1 MKKRTRVHQPSESND
16 EETPVR
22 QRAFKFL
29 SKAQEEAWEVIENNT
44 VTFLIGESGAGKTHL
59 ATAWAN
65 KAVTEGRY
73 KHIIL
78 TRTVAESDVSCGA
91 LPGELDMK
99 FAPLLAPAQVCLA
112 KTKRAIVEPKIIPM
126 GFLRGHTFSDAVAL
140 LEESQNC
147 DRRQLLL
154 YLSRLGTDAKI
165 IITGDTKQSDIK
177 NSGLS
182 DVIGRL
188 QGIAGIGVYTFG
200 PGDSVRHP
208 LVTKILRALED

>member
-1 MKKRTRVHQPSESND
+1 M
-16 EETPVR
+16 
-22 QRAFKFL
+22 
-29 SKAQEEAWEVIENNT
+29 IENNT
-44 VTFLIGESGAGKTHL
+44 VTFLVGESGAGKTHL

-65 KAVTEGRY
+65 RAVTENRY

-78 TRTVAESDVSCGA
+78 TRTVAESDISCGA
-91 LPGELDMK
+91 LPGEISDK
-99 FAPLLAPAQVCLA
+99 FGPLLAPAQVCLS
-112 KTKRAIVEPKIIPM
+112 KSRRAIVEPKIIPM
-126 GFLRGHTFSDAVAL
+126 GFLRGWTFSDAIAI
-140 LEESQNC
+140 LEEAQNC

-177 NSGLS
+177 NSGL
-182 DVIGRL
+182 DEVMERL
-188 QGIAGIGVYTFG
+188 EGIPGIGIFRFG